1 MRLLTALMN
10 GRQFYAKPTLAASVM
25 YIKAGNLSCFEN
37 NR

>member
-1 MRLLTALMN
+1 MQLLTALMN

-25 YIKAGNLSCFEN
+25 YINAGDLSRFEN